1 MKVED
6 LSIKVT
12 YNVGLGNVKMPKKVY
27 KQLLLAA
34 EKFKEIDP
42 TLLEDDFRKLVV
54 DAEKKIEYLRKQS
67 EKSKAE
73 KQKQEEERLSKLLSN
88 YCLCAVRCS
97 ASRKFKENGK
107 ENKEN

>member
-1 MKVED
+1 MKVDD

-42 TLLEDDFRKLVV
+42 TLLEDDFRAAADWLRENIKESDCMDWVAEV
-54 DAEKKIEYLRKQS
+54 DEIS
-67 EKSKAE
+67 EHD
-73 KQKQEEERLSKLLSN
+73 
-88 YCLCAVRCS
+88 V
-97 ASRKFKENGK
+97 
-107 ENKEN
+107 

>member
-34 EKFKEIDP
+34 EKFKE
-42 TLLEDDFRKLVV
+42 
-54 DAEKKIEYLRKQS
+54 
-67 EKSKAE
+67 
-73 KQKQEEERLSKLLSN
+73 
-88 YCLCAVRCS
+88 
-97 ASRKFKENGK
+97 NGK